1 MCHETSMYRIKFI
14 QYMDYLHWDD
24 SKGPRDDSKG
34 QRDDSQ
40 GPLSTAK
47 MHVYICTRYI
57 YTFIHLNI
65 HLYDLV

>member
-1 MCHETSMYRIKFI
+1 
-14 QYMDYLHWDD
+14 MDYLHWDD
-24 SKGPRDDSKG
+24 SKGPRDDS
-34 QRDDSQ
+34 Q
-40 GPLSTAK
+40 GPLLTAK